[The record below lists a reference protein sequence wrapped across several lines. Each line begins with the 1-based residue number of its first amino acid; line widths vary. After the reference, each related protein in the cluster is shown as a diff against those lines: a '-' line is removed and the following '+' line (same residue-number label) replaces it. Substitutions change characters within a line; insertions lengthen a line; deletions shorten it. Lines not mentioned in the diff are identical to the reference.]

1 MPAFYYIEVIP
12 MKLAEA
18 LQERADLNARIESLR
33 SRLYNNAIVQ
43 EGESSAEDPY
53 ELIRELDGCLS
64 RLRELI
70 ARINRTNCETVI
82 NGATI
87 TDLIASR
94 DVLKVQLAAYRDLV
108 GAASQIARRASR
120 TEIKLLPAVDVKAA
134 QKKAD
139 ELAKELRATD
149 NAIQEANWITELK

>member
-1 MPAFYYIEVIP
+1 MPVINYEV
-12 MKLAEA
+12 MTLKLAEA
-18 LQERADLNARIESLR
+18 LQERVDLNVRIESLK
-33 SRLYNNAIVQ
+33 SRLYNNAIYQ
-43 EGESSAEDPY
+43 EGESPAENPD
-53 ELIRELDGCLS
+53 ELLRELDECLS

-87 TDLIASR
+87 TEMIASR

-120 TEIKLLPAVDVKAA
+120 TEIKLIPAVDVRAI

-139 ELAKELRATD
+139 ELAKELRVTD

>member
-1 MPAFYYIEVIP
+1 

-43 EGESSAEDPY
+43 EGESPAEDPG
-53 ELIRELDGCLS
+53 ELVRELDECTD
-64 RLRELI
+64 RLRTLI
-70 ARINRTNCETVI
+70 AKINRTNCETVI
-82 NGATI
+82 NGVTI
-87 TDLIASR
+87 TDMIASR
-94 DVLKVQLAAYRDLV
+94 DVLKVQLAVYRDLV

-120 TEIKLLPAVDVKAA
+120 TEIKLLPAVDVKAV

-139 ELAKELRATD
+139 ELAKELRVTD